1 MDRSQ
6 TMKTW
11 LFLLISILI
20 SFILYGVSIRGAFV
34 YDDFNWANRKE
45 LKDGS
50 NLMKLWKEPYIPGLE
65 ENGTYRPFTI
75 FSFALNFSLFGE
87 STASFHIINII
98 LNGLVIFL
106 VYMLVINL
114 FGNEFLAVVSAL
126 FFAFMPI
133 HSDAVAFIKSRD
145 ELLRSVLILSSWL
158 AFLNATASK
167 YIIKWQY
174 ILISLI
180 LYFFA
185 MLAKE
190 TIVIA
195 PLQFFAVFFL
205 LNEKKRFQ
213 IPKLA
218 VFYII
223 VLLIYMYIRFLVLGN
238 YAFGTDN
245 LAYALNPIR
254 LVPLPSR
261 LWTACAIAF
270 LYISKAFVPWNLSA
284 TYHSKQL
291 EPYGSLWQSI
301 TIPFGIICLLIL
313 IFLIIYKKTRK
324 TPLGIGAL
332 FFLSSYAVI
341 SKFFFTAG
349 EIMAERMLY
358 YPSIGLAMIA
368 GFVFWQIFQRKN
380 LLGIALL
387 ITVLSIYTAIVI
399 PRNYIWL
406 SKKTLGESMIRDAP
420 KSFEG
425 YFMMATVEFNEKN
438 YEKAKEYAKNA
449 YAIDRTFPSLL
460 HLMGR
465 LAIVE
470 GRFDLAEQLLR
481 KSISKQSQ
489 VEISKYLAFAIAKQG
504 RYAENQQLLLR
515 YLKDY
520 QDDNLVKTLV
530 GINYLKLGQKEKAQ
544 EYLKWDEDANQFE
557 QQQILD
563 NF

>member
-1 MDRSQ
+1 
-6 TMKTW
+6 
-11 LFLLISILI
+11 
-20 SFILYGVSIRGAFV
+20 
-34 YDDFNWANRKE
+34 
-45 LKDGS
+45 
-50 NLMKLWKEPYIPGLE
+50 
-65 ENGTYRPFTI
+65 
-75 FSFALNFSLFGE
+75 
-87 STASFHIINII
+87 
-98 LNGLVIFL
+98 
-106 VYMLVINL
+106 
-114 FGNEFLAVVSAL
+114 
-126 FFAFMPI
+126 
-133 HSDAVAFIKSRD
+133 
-145 ELLRSVLILSSWL
+145 
-158 AFLNATASK
+158 
-167 YIIKWQY
+167 
-174 ILISLI
+174 
-180 LYFFA
+180 
-185 MLAKE
+185 
-190 TIVIA
+190 
-195 PLQFFAVFFL
+195 
-205 LNEKKRFQ
+205 
-213 IPKLA
+213 
-218 VFYII
+218 
-223 VLLIYMYIRFLVLGN
+223 
-238 YAFGTDN
+238 
-245 LAYALNPIR
+245 
-254 LVPLPSR
+254 
-261 LWTACAIAF
+261 
-270 LYISKAFVPWNLSA
+270 
-284 TYHSKQL
+284 
-291 EPYGSLWQSI
+291 
-301 TIPFGIICLLIL
+301 
-313 IFLIIYKKTRK
+313 
-324 TPLGIGAL
+324 
-332 FFLSSYAVI
+332 
-341 SKFFFTAG
+341 
-349 EIMAERMLY
+349 MAERMLY

>member
-1 MDRSQ
+1 
-6 TMKTW
+6 MKTW

-20 SFILYGVSIRGAFV
+20 SFILYGTSIRGVFV
-34 YDDFNWANRKE
+34 YDDFNWTNRKE

-50 NLMKLWKEPYIPGLE
+50 SLIKLWKEPYIPGLE

-87 STASFHIINII
+87 STASFHIVNII

-106 VYMLVINL
+106 VYELVKKL
-114 FGNEFLAVVSAL
+114 FGNEFLAIATAL

-145 ELLRSVLILSSWL
+145 ELLRSVLILLSWMT
-158 AFLNATASK
+158 FLKANALK
-167 YIIKWQY
+167 HIVKWQY

-195 PLQFFAVFFL
+195 PFQFFAVFFL
-205 LNEKKRFQ
+205 LNEKKRSQ

-223 VLLIYMYIRFLVLGN
+223 VLIIYMYIRFLVLGN

-254 LVPLPSR
+254 LVPLLSR

-284 TYHSKQL
+284 TYHSKYL
-291 EPYGSLWQSI
+291 EPYYNPWQSMA
-301 TIPFGIICLLIL
+301 IPFGIIFLLIL
-313 IFLIIYKKTRK
+313 IFLILFKKTRRS
-324 TPLGIGAL
+324 PLGIGAL
-332 FFLSSYAVI
+332 FFLSSYAII

-358 YPSIGLAMIA
+358 YPSIGLAMMA
-368 GFVFWQIFQRKN
+368 GFVFLKIFQRKK

-387 ITVLSIYTAIVI
+387 TVVLFVYTAIVI

-406 SKKTLGESMIRDAP
+406 SKRNLGESMIRDAP

-425 YFMMATVEFNEKN
+425 YFMMATVEFNGKN
-438 YEKAKEYAKNA
+438 FEKAKEYAKNA
-449 YAIDRTFPSLL
+449 YAIDKTFPSLL

-470 GRFDLAEQLLR
+470 SRYDLAERLLR
-481 KSISKQSQ
+481 KSLTRQTK
-489 VEISKYLAFAIAKQG
+489 VEITKYLAYAIAKQG
-504 RYAENQQLLLR
+504 RYEESQQLLLHNI
-515 YLKDY
+515 KEY
-520 QDDNLVKTLV
+520 QDDKQAKTLL
-530 GINYLKLGQKEKAQ
+530 GINYLKLGQKDKAQ
-544 EYLKWDEDANQFE
+544 EYLKWDEDTNQFE
-557 QQQILD
+557 EQQILD

>member
-1 MDRSQ
+1 
-6 TMKTW
+6 MKSW
-11 LFLLISILI
+11 LFLLISIFI
-20 SFILYGVSIRGAFV
+20 SFILYGASIRGAFV
-34 YDDFNWANRKE
+34 YDDLNWANRQE
-45 LKDGS
+45 LKNGS
-50 NLMKLWKEPYIPGLE
+50 NFIKLWGEPYIPGLE
-65 ENGTYRPFTI
+65 VNGTYRPLTI

-87 STASFHIINII
+87 STASFHIINLI

-106 VYMLVINL
+106 VYELVKKL
-114 FGNEFLAVVSAL
+114 FGNEFLAVVTAL

-145 ELLRSVLILSSWL
+145 ELLRSVLILLSWMT
-158 AFLNATASK
+158 FLKATASN
-167 YIIKWQY
+167 YIVKWQY

-190 TIVIA
+190 TTVII

-205 LNEKKRFQ
+205 LNEKKRSQ

-218 VFYII
+218 VFYLI
-223 VLLIYMYIRFLVLGN
+223 VLMIYMYLRFRVLGN
-238 YAFGTDN
+238 YAFGTDD

-254 LVPLPSR
+254 LAPLPSR

-284 TYHSKQL
+284 TYHSKYL
-291 EPYGSLWQSI
+291 EPYSSPWQSI
-301 TIPFGIICLLIL
+301 TIPFGILCLLIL
-313 IFLIIYKKTRK
+313 IFFILFKKTRK

-332 FFLSSYAVI
+332 FFLSSYAII

-358 YPSIGLAMIA
+358 YPSIGLAMMA
-368 GFVFWQIFQRKN
+368 GFVFLKIFQRKK
-380 LLGIALL
+380 LIGITLL
-387 ITVLSIYTAIVI
+387 IIVLSIYTAIVI

-406 SKKTLGESMIRDAP
+406 SKRNLGESMIRDAP
-420 KSFEG
+420 RSFEG

-438 YEKAKEYAKNA
+438 YGKAKEYAKNA

-481 KSISKQSQ
+481 KSMTRQTQ
-489 VEISKYLAFAIAKQG
+489 AEINKYLSYAIAKQG
-504 RYAENQQLLLR
+504 RYEESQRLLL
-515 YLKDY
+515 LNLDKY
-520 QDDNLVKTLV
+520 QDDKQVKTLL

-544 EYLKWDEDANQFE
+544 EYLKWDEDADQFE
-557 QQQILD
+557 QQQMLD